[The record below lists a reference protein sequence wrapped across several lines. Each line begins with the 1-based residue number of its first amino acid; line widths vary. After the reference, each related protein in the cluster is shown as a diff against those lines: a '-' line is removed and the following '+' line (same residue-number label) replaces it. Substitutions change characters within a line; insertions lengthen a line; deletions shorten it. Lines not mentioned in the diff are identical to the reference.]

1 MFKIPVKPRAHVI
14 RLKVRTSNFVNE
26 MLDPFAQLFQH
37 CWSHT
42 CANIAVELKF
52 SIKQGRSVRFLKVY
66 ARKKGWVGATK
77 AFQIRGSGRYAAPEK
92 SFKFRVS
99 KM

>member
-26 MLDPFAQLFQH
+26 MMDPFAQLFQH

-77 AFQIRGSGRYAAPEK
+77 AFQIRGVWEVCRPRK
-92 SFKFRVS
+92 KV
-99 KM
+99 